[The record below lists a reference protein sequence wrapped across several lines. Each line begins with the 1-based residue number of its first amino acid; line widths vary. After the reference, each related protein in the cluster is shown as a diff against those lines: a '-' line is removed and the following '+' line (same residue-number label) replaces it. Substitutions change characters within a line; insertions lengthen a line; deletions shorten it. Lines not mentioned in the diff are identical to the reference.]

1 MSHEAYFI
9 TYSFIFAWL
18 SVVDLSFKEVIFL
31 KLLAVFPYQD
41 FFFFSTFKFPSV
53 LSSPN
58 PFASFSNPVRSYRCG
73 IKHIKIY

>member
-1 MSHEAYFI
+1 MSQEAYFI

-41 FFFFSTFKFPSV
+41 FFFFLILHFQI
-53 LSSPN
+53 L
-58 PFASFSNPVRSYRCG
+58 
-73 IKHIKIY
+73 

>member
-31 KLLAVFPYQD
+31 KLLAVFPYQI
-41 FFFFSTFKFPSV
+41 FFFFP
-53 LSSPN
+53 LSNSLVSSLPQIHLL
-58 PFASFSNPVRSYRCG
+58 FLIQLDYIDVA
-73 IKHIKIY
+73 

>member
-1 MSHEAYFI
+1 MSQEAYFI

-41 FFFFSTFKFPSV
+41 FFFNSP
-53 LSSPN
+53 LSNSLVSSLPQIHLLL
-58 PFASFSNPVRSYRCG
+58 FL
-73 IKHIKIY
+73 I